1 MFLPTHALLLH
12 FQAILSLRPKSIF
25 NLVFCNVVSNTALC
39 TVTTTTVISTDTTFA
54 APEDEGRKKL
64 ITLCVYHSENCE
76 RASAQLTSSAS
87 EAVSA

>member
-1 MFLPTHALLLH
+1 MYIVLFDVFIPYQVVLC
-12 FQAILSLRPKSIF
+12 IF
-25 NLVFCNVVSNTALC
+25 FCNVISNTALC